1 MSFAPDSRR
10 KRTNRTPKKSIV
22 RRSSPRFKIEP
33 SRVEAVIKQKAS
45 RVISGPTLNIFVALM
60 VIAATIMT
68 APNMYEAFNT
78 YVDRLEDI
86 GRARNYQKAFKNSQH
101 KESMLAIQRFSEFK
115 VNGVEAVSKL
125 FGVLPSAIGGAGTM
139 MSNGINTTVGGVTD
153 ALAVIRIGTKSIRIA
168 ATMLGPTMF
177 ACVMILLCLRALGL
191 PVKKVFESSFSTAMK
206 GGKITIESLAKVFTN
221 LTKVA
226 NKRDTNNAMVKS
238 EGRVVNLNAAAKT
251 IQTAWRAKNRR
262 KNNAATA
269 KLNVLATVASSQMK
283 TRTPITKT
291 RLEVLMN
298 AAENVLKEN
307 TPK

>member
-10 KRTNRTPKKSIV
+10 KRTTRTPIV

-60 VIAATIMT
+60 VIAATIMA
-68 APNMYEAFNT
+68 APDMYVAFNT
-78 YVDRLEDI
+78 YADRLEGI
-86 GRARNYQKAFKNSQH
+86 GRARTKQKAFKNSQH
-101 KESMLAIQRFSEFK
+101 KESMLAIQRFSELK
-115 VNGVEAVSKL
+115 VNGIEAVSKL
-125 FGVLPSAIGGAGTM
+125 LGVLPSAIGGAGTM
-139 MSNGINTTVGGVTD
+139 MSSGINTTVGGVED
-153 ALAVIRIGTKSIRIA
+153 ALTVIRIGTKSIRIA
-168 ATMLGPTMF
+168 ASVLGPTIL
-177 ACVMILLCLRALGL
+177 ACIMILLSLRYLGL
-191 PVKKVFESSFSTAMK
+191 PVNKVFESSISTAMK

-226 NKRDTNNAMVKS
+226 NKRDMNNAMVKS

-251 IQTAWRAKNRR
+251 IQTAWMAKNRR
-262 KNNAATA
+262 KNNAAA
-269 KLNVLATVASSQMK
+269 ANLDVLATVASSQMK

>member
-10 KRTNRTPKKSIV
+10 KRTTRTPIV

-60 VIAATIMT
+60 VIAATIMA
-68 APNMYEAFNT
+68 APDMYVAFNT
-78 YVDRLEDI
+78 YMDRLEGI
-86 GRARNYQKAFKNSQH
+86 GRARKYQKAFNNSQH
-101 KESMLAIQRFSEFK
+101 KESMLAIQRFSELK
-115 VNGVEAVSKL
+115 VNGIEAMSKL

-139 MSNGINTTVGGVTD
+139 MSSGINTTVGGVED
-153 ALAVIRIGTKSIRIA
+153 ALTVIRIGTKSLSIA
-168 ATMLGPTMF
+168 ASVLGPTIL
-177 ACVMILLCLRALGL
+177 ACIMILLSLRYLGL
-191 PVKKVFESSFSTAMK
+191 PVNKVFESSISTAMK

-226 NKRDTNNAMVKS
+226 NKRDMNNAMVKS

-262 KNNAATA
+262 KNNAAA
-269 KLNVLATVASSQMK
+269 ANLNVLATVASSQMK

>member
-10 KRTNRTPKKSIV
+10 KRTTRTPIV

-60 VIAATIMT
+60 VIAATIMA
-68 APNMYEAFNT
+68 APNMYVEFNT
-78 YVDRLEDI
+78 YADRLEGI

-101 KESMLAIQRFSEFK
+101 KESMLAIQRFSELK
-115 VNGVEAVSKL
+115 VNGIEAVSKL
-125 FGVLPSAIGGAGTM
+125 LGVLPSAIGGAGTM
-139 MSNGINTTVGGVTD
+139 MSSGINTTVGGVED
-153 ALAVIRIGTKSIRIA
+153 ALTVIRIGTKSIRIA
-168 ATMLGPTMF
+168 ASVLGPTIL
-177 ACVMILLCLRALGL
+177 ACIMILLSLRYLGL
-191 PVKKVFESSFSTAMK
+191 PVNKVFESSISTAMK

-226 NKRDTNNAMVKS
+226 NKRDMNNAMVKS
-238 EGRVVNLNAAAKT
+238 EGRVVNLNAASKT
-251 IQTAWRAKNRR
+251 IQNAWRAKSRR
-262 KNNAATA
+262 KNNAAA
-269 KLNVLATVASSQMK
+269 ANLNVLTTVASSRMK
-283 TRTPITKT
+283 TRTPTTKT

-298 AAENVLKEN
+298 AAENALKEN

>member
-1 MSFAPDSRR
+1 M
-10 KRTNRTPKKSIV
+10 

-60 VIAATIMT
+60 VIAATIMA
-68 APNMYEAFNT
+68 APNMYVEFNT
-78 YVDRLEDI
+78 YMDRLEGI
-86 GRARNYQKAFKNSQH
+86 GRARTKQKAFKNSQH
-101 KESMLAIQRFSEFK
+101 KESMLAIQRFSELK
-115 VNGVEAVSKL
+115 VNGIEAMSKL

-139 MSNGINTTVGGVTD
+139 MSSGINTTVGGVED
-153 ALAVIRIGTKSIRIA
+153 ALTVIRIGTKSIKIA
-168 ATMLGPTMF
+168 ASVLGPTIL
-177 ACVMILLCLRALGL
+177 ACIMILLSLRYLGL
-191 PVKKVFESSFSTAMK
+191 PVNKVFESSISTAMK

-226 NKRDTNNAMVKS
+226 NKRDMNNAMVKS

-262 KNNAATA
+262 KNNAAA
-269 KLNVLATVASSQMK
+269 ANLNVLATVASSQMK